1 MGINLQ
7 GNILYI
13 KRSSGLVPTYSV
25 NTPPSNNNL
34 TQNNQSQNAQNSS
47 LANNQNNP
55 LINPLQNPANN
66 LAILTSGLTNNS
78 TTNYMTA
85 EDYVKFRENT
95 SSKVICIRNM
105 VNLKDLEDE
114 DEYDDLICDVR
125 EEVKNFG
132 KIIEVR
138 IPRNELPGEIVSGLG
153 KIFVEFA
160 TREGAVFAKENLNG
174 KTFNG
179 RFVEVVFH
187 PEEMFRKNQ
196 LD

>member
-1 MGINLQ
+1 MGINLK

-25 NTPPSNNNL
+25 TSGANPT
-34 TQNNQSQNAQNSS
+34 S
-47 LANNQNNP
+47 LG
-55 LINPLQNPANN
+55 
-66 LAILTSGLTNNS
+66 ILTNGMTSNPQQ
-78 TTNYMTA
+78 YMTA

-114 DEYDDLICDVR
+114 DEYDDLIEDVR
-125 EEVKNFG
+125 EECKIYGKVVEVK
-132 KIIEVR
+132 
-138 IPRNELPGEIVSGLG
+138 IPHTEFPGEIVPGLG

-160 TREGAVFAKENLNG
+160 TRDGATFAKENLNG
-174 KTFNG
+174 KSFHG

-187 PEEMFRKNQ
+187 PEEMYRKNQ

>member
-13 KRSSGLVPTYSV
+13 KRSSGLVPTYSITP
-25 NTPPSNNNL
+25 NTNNPPSSLGILTNGISNNKP
-34 TQNNQSQNAQNSS
+34 TNNQQ
-47 LANNQNNP
+47 
-55 LINPLQNPANN
+55 
-66 LAILTSGLTNNS
+66 
-78 TTNYMTA
+78 YMTA

-105 VNLKDLEDE
+105 VNIKDLEDE

-125 EEVKNFG
+125 EECKDFG
-132 KIIEVR
+132 KVLEVK
-138 IPRNELPGEIVSGLG
+138 IPRNENPGEMVSGLG

-160 TREGAVFAKENLNG
+160 TRDGAVFAKQNLNG

-187 PEEMFRKNQ
+187 PEELWRKNQ

>member
-25 NTPPSNNNL
+25 TGTNNNPPSSLGILTNGMTNNNP
-34 TQNNQSQNAQNSS
+34 NQQ
-47 LANNQNNP
+47 
-55 LINPLQNPANN
+55 
-66 LAILTSGLTNNS
+66 
-78 TTNYMTA
+78 YMTA

-125 EEVKNFG
+125 EECKDFG
-132 KIIEVR
+132 KVLEVK
-138 IPRNELPGEIVSGLG
+138 IPRSDIPGELVSGLG

-160 TREGAVFAKENLNG
+160 TRDGAVFAKENLNG

-187 PEEMFRKNQ
+187 PEELWRKNQ

>member
-25 NTPPSNNNL
+25 TGHNNN
-34 TQNNQSQNAQNSS
+34 NPASS
-47 LANNQNNP
+47 LGLLTNGMSNTNHNNQNS
-55 LINPLQNPANN
+55 Q
-66 LAILTSGLTNNS
+66 
-78 TTNYMTA
+78 YMTA

-125 EEVKNFG
+125 EECKDFG
-132 KIIEVR
+132 KVLEVK
-138 IPRNELPGEIVSGLG
+138 IPRSEIPGEIVSGLG

-160 TREGAVFAKENLNG
+160 TRDGAVFAKQNLNG

-187 PEEMFRKNQ
+187 PEELWIKNQ
-196 LD
+196 FD

>member
-1 MGINLQ
+1 MGINLK

-25 NTPPSNNNL
+25 SGGAAPTSLGILAGGLNSNT
-34 TQNNQSQNAQNSS
+34 QQQ
-47 LANNQNNP
+47 
-55 LINPLQNPANN
+55 
-66 LAILTSGLTNNS
+66 
-78 TTNYMTA
+78 YMTA

-105 VNLKDLEDE
+105 VNLRDLEDE
-114 DEYDDLICDVR
+114 DEYDDLIEDVR
-125 EEVKNFG
+125 EECKCYGKVVEVK
-132 KIIEVR
+132 
-138 IPRNELPGEIVSGLG
+138 IPRTEHPGELVSGLG

-160 TREGAVFAKENLNG
+160 TRDGAVFAKENLNG
-174 KTFNG
+174 KSFHG

-187 PEEMFRKNQ
+187 PEEMYRKNQ